1 MFSIQKIESLIKPI
15 LEANNIGKFKISKK
29 SGKTPILEIC
39 IKRNDG
45 EIDLDTCEIIS
56 NQISDILDQHDD
68 FNQPYMLDV
77 CSFGA
82 EEVLENENEVLNHI
96 GDYVHV
102 ELKNPTKG
110 IDSIDG
116 TLTGFEENVLNIAYF
131 VKGVQK
137 QVSINYDNIKLIRL
151 AVKI

>member
-1 MFSIQKIESLIKPI
+1 MLSIQKIESLIKPI
-15 LEANNIGKFKISKK
+15 LEANNIGKYKISKK

-39 IKRNDG
+39 IKKSDG
-45 EIDLDTCEIIS
+45 EIDLDTCEIVS
-56 NQISDILDQHDD
+56 NLISDVLDQYDD
-68 FNQPYMLDV
+68 SNKPYMLDV

-82 EEVLENENEVLNHI
+82 EEELENENEILNHI
-96 GDYVHV
+96 GDYVHI

-116 TLTGFEENVLNIAYF
+116 TLTSFEDNVLNINYF
-131 VKGVQK
+131 VKGVKK
-137 QVSINYDNIKLIRL
+137 QTTINYDNVKLIRL

>member
-1 MFSIQKIESLIKPI
+1 MLSIQKIESLIKPI
-15 LEANNIGKFKISKK
+15 LEANNIGKFKISQK

-39 IKRNDG
+39 IKKVDG
-45 EIDLDTCEIIS
+45 EIDLDTCEIVS
-56 NQISDILDQHDD
+56 NQISDLLDQHDD
-68 FNQPYMLDV
+68 SDKPYMLDV

-82 EEVLENENEVLNHI
+82 EEVLETESEVLNHI

-102 ELKNPTKG
+102 ELKNPKKG

-116 TLTGFEENVLNIAYF
+116 TLSSFENNVLEITYF
-131 VKGVQK
+131 VKGIKK
-137 QVSINYDNIKLIRL
+137 QIDIDYDNVKLIRL